1 MSARWIKAVNKIRSN
16 AKTGQE
22 LGLNLRK
29 RGFKVSPEISML
41 KEAEEAGQL
50 IRDVSKDPEDGLQV
64 NIRDEEAASPLG
76 RTPSLTKSIIDG
88 SRISTGRGTRALPN
102 TPVKLEMTKQHHG
115 RRASETVMYEA
126 KTDDMNDDEI
136 YKLLQSGYTFKSP
149 VEELIKLDRLNLLAR
164 AIEERLVKVNKF
176 EFCEILKTKKTDL
189 AILSMKPT
197 EESGLFG
204 CKFLKDI
211 GVLKQI
217 ADLLHCR
224 ETILD
229 GLFILSKLVG
239 YEAHQMASRA
249 LLYKLKL
256 ILIEDRIREE
266 VVMTHWNPILVCV
279 LLSELCDRLTRYSN
293 IGKNQLHGLS
303 EKFRRVAELVQ
314 AELNEVE
321 QVKAIY
327 TDTSY
332 HGLNLFDVMVE
343 SPTKY
348 RTLLHSPLVSQI
360 IDDFWNGEVN
370 LSFGL
375 HHSSYV
381 YKTLQDIK
389 HPDDLWRV
397 YNSKL
402 RCNNNSYFQFS
413 SWKSCC
419 SVRYF
424 FELLYLAAFIAVIF
438 DTAIKYVQ
446 LACIGN
452 KPLSLTVDDI
462 TVIEDY
468 DDNIQFMI
476 NVLFTPY
483 TLLLTLS
490 FFQVTLY
497 RYVFSGKILLDSRA
511 PINVSLVILLS
522 FIRLSNDG
530 SFKNEHIEY
539 AWGLLGLFLLLR
551 FIIGLSIT
559 RTFGQ
564 ILSMITVIFYDIVP
578 YLCLNLFVILAFAL
592 LAHMIFY
599 RADSFSTFILS
610 VSTLFNA
617 SVGSFDMNTF
627 DYSQTAEGSTFMSI
641 WIVISNMMLLN
652 LLIAVLSSRYEAL
665 APEAEADYVTLLYTF
680 YKGMAY
686 HLEYGSL
693 VSFPPPFNILQIP
706 LIVLYF
712 LPIKKTRTNEILFNV
727 SYIPMLIFASMIH
740 LINSLA
746 LVPFSFCF
754 NLKRIL
760 LSKKYTKSGMITRLL
775 LWLFGGVPYLLFLVI
790 ISLRSLFSYL
800 YQKPAVEE
808 ISDLY
813 PSLIKHLEYIV
824 KLKGPNLTLKLSECS
839 ELVTSLPSRS
849 KELIDKL
856 QHGQLNCFEE
866 LLFSVMAAKGVSAE
880 EEFASRL
887 RIINKFADF
896 HTREIDLD
904 FTLLMLKTW
913 SHDKIEAANFYLAQR
928 AFSKFAD
935 S

>member
-1 MSARWIKAVNKIRSN
+1 
-16 AKTGQE
+16 
-22 LGLNLRK
+22 
-29 RGFKVSPEISML
+29 ML
-41 KEAEEAGQL
+41 KEDEEVSKL
-50 IRDVSKDPEDGLQV
+50 IKVVSKDDEDALKV
-64 NIRDEEAASPLG
+64 NIRDEEAMSPTG
-76 RTPSLTKSIIDG
+76 RTSSLTRSIIHG
-88 SRISTGRGTRALPN
+88 SLISSRLINLAPPN
-102 TPVKLEMTKQHHG
+102 TTVQLEMMKQQHG
-115 RRASETVMYEA
+115 RRPSDTVVYEA
-126 KTDDMNDDEI
+126 KTDNMTDDEI

-149 VEELIKLDRLNLLAR
+149 VQELIKLNRLNLLAR
-164 AIEERLVKVNKF
+164 AIEDRLVKVGKF
-176 EFCEILKTKKTDL
+176 EFCEILKTKMTDL
-189 AILSMKPT
+189 ALLSLKPT
-197 EESGLFG
+197 EESGVFG
-204 CKFLKDI
+204 CKLLNDI

-229 GLFILSKLVG
+229 GLFILSKLQG
-239 YEAHQMASRA
+239 YGAHQMASKA

-266 VVMTHWNPILVCV
+266 VLMTHWNPILVCV
-279 LLSELCDRLTRYSN
+279 LLSELCDRLTKYSN
-293 IGKNQLHGLS
+293 IGKNQLRGLA
-303 EKFRRVAELVQ
+303 EKFRRLAELVQ
-314 AELNEVE
+314 GELNELE

-327 TDTSY
+327 TDPSY
-332 HGLNLFDVMVE
+332 HGMSLFDVMVE

-348 RTLLHSPLVSQI
+348 RALLQSPLVSQI
-360 IDDFWNGEVN
+360 IDDFWNGEIN

-381 YKTLQDIK
+381 YKSLLDIK

-438 DTAIKYVQ
+438 DTAIKYVD
-446 LACIGN
+446 LARKGN
-452 KPLSLTVDDI
+452 KPLSLSAHDI
-462 TVIEDY
+462 TDIEDY
-468 DDNIQFMI
+468 GDYIQFMN

-497 RYVFSGKILLDSRA
+497 RYVFSGKVLLDSRA
-511 PINVSLVILLS
+511 PINVCLVVLLC
-522 FIRLSNDG
+522 FIRLSADG
-530 SFKNEHIEY
+530 SFKDKNSEY
-539 AWGLLGLFLLLR
+539 AWGLLGLFLLMR

-559 RTFGQ
+559 RTFGK
-564 ILSMITVIFYDIVP
+564 ILSMITVIFSDIVP
-578 YLCLNLFVILAFAL
+578 YLCLNLFVIIAFAL
-592 LAHMIFY
+592 LAHMTFY
-599 RADSFSTFILS
+599 RADSFSTFIQS

-627 DYSQTAEGSTFMSI
+627 DYTQMAEGSTFMTI
-641 WIVISNMMLLN
+641 WIVISNVMLLN
-652 LLIAVLSSRYEAL
+652 LLIAVLSIRYETL
-665 APEAEADYVTLLYTF
+665 APEAEADYVTLLYSF

-686 HLEYGSL
+686 HVEYGAL

-706 LIVLYF
+706 LTVLYF
-712 LPIKKTRTNEILFNV
+712 LPIKKARTNEILFNV
-727 SYIPMLIFASMIH
+727 SYIPMLILASLIH
-740 LINSLA
+740 LLSSLA
-746 LVPFSFCF
+746 LVPFSLCF

-760 LSKKYTKSGMITRLL
+760 FSKKYTKQGMIPRLL
-775 LWLFGGVPYLLFLVI
+775 LWLFGGLPYLLFLVI
-790 ISLRSLFSYL
+790 ISLRSLLPYL

-808 ISDLY
+808 ASDLY
-813 PSLIKHLEYIV
+813 PSLVKHLEYIV

-849 KELIDKL
+849 KELIEQLQQGKL
-856 QHGQLNCFEE
+856 SCFEE

-896 HTREIDLD
+896 QTREIDLD

-913 SHDKIEAANFYLAQR
+913 SPDKIEAANFYLAQR
-928 AFSKFAD
+928 AFNKFAD
-935 S
+935 N